1 MGDDGIAAD
10 HRADCLPGP
19 FPTAQQ
25 LIVSTASKRA
35 APNRPCQ
42 RFKSDPAPTTS
53 VDFNR
58 DIRPILERSCAS
70 CHSGEKPKG
79 GFGFA
84 TRELA
89 LKGGQS
95 GEPAIIPGQAERSAL
110 LRFVQDQV
118 EDLEMP
124 PLGRRAKFP
133 ALTKE
138 EVAKLS
144 GWIAQGANWPQGT
157 PLHAPEK

>member
-1 MGDDGIAAD
+1 MALLWTIEPTVSEGG
-10 HRADCLPGP
+10 

-25 LIVSTASKRA
+25 LIASNPPRESPSGDLA
-35 APNRPCQ
+35 REV
-42 RFKSDPAPTTS
+42 KSSPAPATS

-58 DIRPILERSCAS
+58 NIRVILERSCIG

-79 GFGFA
+79 GYDLA
-84 TRELA
+84 TRDLA

-95 GEPAIIPGQAERSAL
+95 GEPAIIPGHAKRSAL

-124 PLGRRAKFP
+124 PLGKRGKFP
-133 ALTKE
+133 ALTAAE
-138 EVAKLS
+138 TAQLRARIDHGAPWPEDATLRAS
-144 GWIAQGANWPQGT
+144 GN
-157 PLHAPEK
+157 